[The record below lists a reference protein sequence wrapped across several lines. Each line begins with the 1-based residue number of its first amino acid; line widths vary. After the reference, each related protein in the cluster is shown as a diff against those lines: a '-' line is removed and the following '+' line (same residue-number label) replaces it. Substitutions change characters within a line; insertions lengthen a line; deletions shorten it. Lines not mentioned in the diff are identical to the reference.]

1 MYDTLLKNICN
12 GLGIRCMSNDC
23 ITALITS
30 LYRNEMDL
38 KHPHKSV
45 VTLNNYIQAN
55 GIDAELFELIIKLK
69 ADEQIEN
76 DEYNR
81 LHPIDFSLLDRS
93 PPLQRRTKNRITSP
107 PSPL

>member
-30 LYRNEMDL
+30 LYKNELDL
-38 KHPHKSV
+38 KRPHKSV
-45 VTLNNYIQAN
+45 LTLNNYIQEN
-55 GIDAELFELIIKLK
+55 GIDAALFDLIIKLK

-76 DEYNR
+76 DEYNK
-81 LHPIDFSLLDRS
+81 LHPIDFSLLDKS
-93 PPLQRRTKNRITSP
+93 PPLMRRHSKNRT